1 MRAGMLRHRGML
13 QQRSKSRDG
22 VGGQSLAWID
32 IAPVRF
38 AIEGLGGHE
47 SDIAGAVRPQSNY
60 TITMR
65 YRSGVDS
72 KMRIVGLHS
81 LLGRVF
87 NFTNINDT
95 EERHRQLVIS
105 AIEGQSPPPAGL
117 TPPV

>member
-1 MRAGMLRHRGML
+1 M
-13 QQRSKSRDG
+13 
-22 VGGQSLAWID
+22 AWMD
-32 IAPVRF
+32 VAPVRF
-38 AIEGLGGHE
+38 GLEGLGGHE
-47 SDIAGAVRPQSNY
+47 IDTAGAPRPQSNF

-87 NFTNINDT
+87 NFTNINDLD
-95 EERHRQLVIS
+95 ERHRDLEIA